1 MLRRLSAGA
10 CRNPRRVWSQAGV
23 VGAKGRASRG
33 LSRGLATGA
42 AAAPGS
48 VTAGTTDQSAYQ
60 GVNDVRAVRGMRDM
74 MPPESR
80 QMAELRKQ
88 AIDAVELAG
97 YEPVATPLL
106 EQIEVFTH
114 ALGAASDVVSKVCL
128 RLPT

>member
-1 MLRRLSAGA
+1 
-10 CRNPRRVWSQAGV
+10 
-23 VGAKGRASRG
+23 
-33 LSRGLATGA
+33 
-42 AAAPGS
+42 
-48 VTAGTTDQSAYQ
+48 
-60 GVNDVRAVRGMRDM
+60 MRDM